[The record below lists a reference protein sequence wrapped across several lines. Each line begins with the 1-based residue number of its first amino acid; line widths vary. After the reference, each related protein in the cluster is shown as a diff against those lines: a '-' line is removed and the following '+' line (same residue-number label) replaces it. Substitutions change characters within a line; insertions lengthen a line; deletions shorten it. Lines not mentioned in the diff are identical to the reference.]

1 LESEVY
7 EEGSKKMKDI
17 HAERKRN
24 GILKPVRN
32 KEKQKWREKLLN
44 CKR

>member
-1 LESEVY
+1 
-7 EEGSKKMKDI
+7 MKDI

-24 GILKPVRN
+24 DISKPSKK
-32 KEKQKWREKLLN
+32 KEKEKWREKLLN